1 MDENH
6 CRVLGTTFFRP
17 DLEIE
22 LLDCKLTSAGGL
34 VCAEVLG
41 RNQGPTELDDCDIDT
56 TVLADVLRGNSHLKS
71 LKPCFTKRP

>member
-6 CRVLGTTFFRP
+6 CRVLGTTFSRP

-34 VCAEVLG
+34 VWAQVIR
-41 RNQGPTELDDCDIDT
+41 RNQRPNKLDDCDIDD
-56 TVLADVLRGNSHLKS
+56 TVLTDVLRGNSHLKS
-71 LKPCFTKRP
+71 